1 MTMMLGFWD
10 IAPVVY
16 LVGLVIAFVL
26 VFDRLARPNCYRIPF
41 AIFVAAFW
49 PIAVVIAVMLYVEGL
64 LCSIKDWIIGED

>member
-1 MTMMLGFWD
+1 MMLGFWD

-41 AIFVAAFW
+41 ALFVAAMW
-49 PIAVVIAVMLYVEGL
+49 PIALAIALALYIEGL
-64 LCSIKDWIIGED
+64 IAMLKEYLFGED

>member
-1 MTMMLGFWD
+1 MLEFWD

-41 AIFVAAFW
+41 ALFVAAFW
-49 PIAVVIAVMLYVEGL
+49 PIAFVIAVMLYVEGV

>member
-1 MTMMLGFWD
+1 MLGFWD

-41 AIFVAAFW
+41 GLFVAAMW
-49 PIAVVIAVMLYVEGL
+49 PIALAIALALYIEGL
-64 LCSIKDWIIGED
+64 FTMLKEYLFGEDC

>member
-1 MTMMLGFWD
+1 MLGFWD

-16 LVGLVIAFVL
+16 LAGLVIAFVL

-49 PIAVVIAVMLYVEGL
+49 PIVMVIVVMLWIEGV

>member
-1 MTMMLGFWD
+1 MLGFLD

-41 AIFVAAFW
+41 AIFVALLW
-49 PIAVVIAVMLYVEGL
+49 PIALAICLALYIEGL
-64 LCSIKDWIIGED
+64 LFTIKEWIIGED